1 MNFIPAPIL
10 APNKMRATTVL
21 VVRKQGVTA
30 MGGDGQVTLGDT
42 ILKHQAMKV
51 RRLYKNQVLAGFAGQ
66 GADALTLLDRYER
79 KLEAYS
85 GDLRRAAVELV
96 REWRTER
103 VYERLEAMLLV
114 ASAEAILLM
123 GGNGEIIEPDLPIL
137 AIGSGGPYAY
147 ASALALFEHTD
158 LPADRIVETS
168 LKIASRLCIYT
179 NTQFHIEVLP

>member
-1 MNFIPAPIL
+1 
-10 APNKMRATTVL
+10 
-21 VVRKQGVTA
+21 

-42 ILKHQAMKV
+42 VLKHQAVKV
-51 RRLYKNQVLAGFAGQ
+51 RRLYRNQVLGGFAGQ

-103 VYERLEAMLLV
+103 AYERLDAMLLV
-114 ASAEAILLM
+114 ADKETILLM

-147 ASALALFEHTD
+147 ASALALYEHTE
-158 LPADRIVETS
+158 LPAERIVETS
-168 LKIASRLCIYT
+168 LMIASRLCIYT
-179 NTQFHIEVLP
+179 NTQFHIEVIR